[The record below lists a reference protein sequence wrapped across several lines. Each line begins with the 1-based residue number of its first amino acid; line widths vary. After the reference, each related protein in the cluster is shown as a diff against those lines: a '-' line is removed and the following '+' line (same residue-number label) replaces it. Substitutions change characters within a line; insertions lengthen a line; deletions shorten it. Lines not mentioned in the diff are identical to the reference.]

1 MAVKY
6 YNDDCTYS
14 LPQKRLTAR
23 WLEEVARGEGYRL
36 GDVTYVFCSAR
47 RLLEMNRQF
56 LGHDYF
62 TDIITFD
69 YSDRKGEKVVSGDIF
84 IDVET
89 VRDNARIYGAT
100 ALCEMRRV
108 VVHGVLHLC
117 GQKDKTPRANAQM
130 HRKEDKYLKFWDELP
145 KRPGAGV
152 RSVLSALLAGVL
164 LVGCTGGRPQAKA
177 PQTTLSADAEL
188 CTAVEVPFV
197 EGDTLYYHKRS
208 YTENGSEEHCN
219 VYVERNRGA
228 ECFRRLLSDD
238 RFCRGQELEERLAEL
253 REKMPLPFRRHD
265 RMGCPETWLPLV
277 QVGGERYLDGGVYNY
292 PLRITDSLVEEVM
305 MDGSRFTVILSFEKP
320 ASGHYRIVSLDFFE
334 RKRMRFD
341 LYRLDSLRGA
351 SALVV
356 HCDTAL
362 LYRKLM
368 VPRECAER
376 YDLLEWDCTELP
388 YGNEVAY
395 DDLDFDKLIENAN
408 RE

>member
-6 YNDDCTYS
+6 YNDDSTYS

-23 WLEEVARGEGYRL
+23 WLEEVARSEGYRL

-117 GQKDKTPRANAQM
+117 GQKDKTPRANARM

-177 PQTTLSADAEL
+177 LQTALSAEAEL
-188 CTAVEVPFV
+188 CAAAEVPFV
-197 EGDTLYYHKRS
+197 EGDTLYHHKRS
-208 YTENGSEEHCN
+208 YTVNGSEAHCN

-238 RFCRGQELEERLAEL
+238 RFCRGRELEERLAEFH
-253 REKMPLPFRRHD
+253 EKMPLPFRRHD

-305 MDGSRFTVILSFEKP
+305 MDGSRFTVIVAFEKP

-341 LYRLDSLRGA
+341 FYRLDSVRGA

-356 HCDTAL
+356 HRDSEL

-368 VPRECAER
+368 VPRESAER

-395 DDLDFDKLIENAN
+395 DDLDFDKLIEKAN

>member
-164 LVGCTGGRPQAKA
+164 LVGCTGGRLQTKV
-177 PQTTLSADAEL
+177 PQTALSAEAEL

-208 YTENGSEEHCN
+208 YTVNGSEEHCN
-219 VYVERNRGA
+219 VYVERNRDA

-253 REKMPLPFRRHD
+253 HEKMPLPFRRHD
-265 RMGCPETWLPLV
+265 RMECPETWLPLV

-305 MDGSRFTVILSFEKP
+305 MDGSRFTVIESFEKL
-320 ASGHYRIVSLDFFE
+320 ASGHCRIVSLDFFE
-334 RKRMRFD
+334 RKRMCFD
-341 LYRLDSLRGA
+341 LYRLDSVRGA

-368 VPRECAER
+368 VPRESAER